1 MSNGVKRR
9 RVGQENY
16 YPPGSHLETSGFRSK
31 HTGVRSHS
39 TVVGKEDEQTVFLLE
54 DDAQTHT
61 PGSVKLQLDL
71 SIVMLET

>member
-16 YPPGSHLETSGFRSK
+16 YPPWLSSRDIRISFETHRSA
-31 HTGVRSHS
+31 VSQYCR
-39 TVVGKEDEQTVFLLE
+39 GKEDKQTVFLLE